1 MLNYTFSIGVNADRI
16 VPILDVENASL
27 SPNLRVDIYASA
39 VKLAVSILWA
49 A

>member
-27 SPNLRVDIYASA
+27 SPKQSVDLYAGA
-39 VKLAVSILWA
+39 VK
-49 A
+49 

>member
-1 MLNYTFSIGVNADRI
+1 MNYTFSIRINADRI
-16 VPILDVENASL
+16 VPILDVENAYL
-27 SPNLRVDIYASA
+27 SQQPRLDLYAGA